1 MDLRYLFLF
10 FVAGI
15 IFINLKTVAY
25 RETSTSFLIEDTMKN
40 LKQMTDDM
48 LVTLYLEGNN
58 SAFDILLERHKD
70 RLYNYIFFL
79 VHSREVAEDIFQET
93 FVKAIMTL
101 QQGRYTNDGKF
112 SAWITRIAHN
122 LVIDQFRTERNEN
135 TVSNDETEIDL
146 FNDAKFSEGNI
157 ENRMVNDQV
166 LKDVRML
173 IDELPDCQREVVF
186 MRYYQDMSFKEI
198 ADITGVSINTALGRM
213 RYAILNMRRI
223 AEEKNVSLVLE

>member
-1 MDLRYLFLF
+1 M
-10 FVAGI
+10 
-15 IFINLKTVAY
+15 
-25 RETSTSFLIEDTMKN
+25 EN

-58 SAFDILLERHKD
+58 SAFDILLNRHKD
-70 RLYNYIFFL
+70 RLYNYIYF
-79 VHSREVAEDIFQET
+79 VVRSKEVAEDIFQET
-93 FVKAIMTL
+93 FVKAIVTL

-112 SAWITRIAHN
+112 AAWITRIAHN
-122 LVIDQFRTERNEN
+122 LVIDQFRTDRNEN
-135 TVSNDETEIDL
+135 TVSNDESEIDL
-146 FNDAKFSEGNI
+146 LNNAKYSEGNI

-198 ADITGVSINTALGRM
+198 ADVTGVSINTALGRM
-213 RYAILNMRRI
+213 RYAVLNLRRI
-223 AEEKNVSLVLE
+223 AMEKNVSLVMDEAADNLYFVDSLIVYAVEEIFLQRHILFLSCKR